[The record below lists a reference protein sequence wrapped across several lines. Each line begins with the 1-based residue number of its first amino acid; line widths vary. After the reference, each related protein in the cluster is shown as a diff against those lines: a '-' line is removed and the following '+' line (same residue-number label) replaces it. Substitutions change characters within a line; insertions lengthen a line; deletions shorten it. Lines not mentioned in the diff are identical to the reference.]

1 MHQPVMVRE
10 VLAWSGVRPGGVYL
24 DATVGAGG
32 HAEAMLDA
40 SAPDGRLLGLDA
52 DPSAIERAGRRLRRF
67 GDRCTLVHAQF
78 GDMAEVARA
87 AGFDRVQA
95 VLMDLGI
102 SSDQLDDPSRG
113 LSFAAEGPLDMR
125 TNPQRTATAAD
136 LVNGLGEEDLAAL
149 LKEAGDEPDARRIAR
164 AIVRRRLVKPIR
176 TTTELAEVVS
186 VAKGGRRGRTH
197 PATQTFMALR
207 VATNRE
213 AEELHRG
220 LPAALD
226 LLAVSGRLL
235 VIAFQSAEDRVVKDF
250 LRAHAGRRES
260 LQQGGE
266 RWTGE
271 CPPVR
276 VLTRKPARPAPDEV
290 AANPRARSALL
301 RAAERIEG
309 SWSAENG

>member
-1 MHQPVMVRE
+1 MHQSVMVRE
-10 VLAWSGVRPGGVYL
+10 VLAWSGVRPGSACL

-32 HAEAMLDA
+32 HAEALLDA

-52 DPSAIERAGRRLRRF
+52 DPAAIERAGRRLRRF
-67 GDRCTLVHAQF
+67 GARCTLVHAQF
-78 GDMAEVARA
+78 GDLAEVARA
-87 AGFDRVQA
+87 AGFDGLQA
-95 VLMDLGI
+95 VVMDLGI

-125 TNPQRTATAAD
+125 TDPRRAVMAAD
-136 LVNGLGEEDLAAL
+136 LVNGLDEDELASL
-149 LKEAGDEPDARRIAR
+149 LKEFGDEPDARRIAR
-164 AIVRRRLVKPIR
+164 AMVRRRAAGPIR
-176 TTTELAEVVS
+176 TTTELAELVS
-186 VAKGGRRGRTH
+186 SAKGGRRGRTH

-213 AEELHRG
+213 AEELRRG

-226 LLAVSGRLL
+226 LLAVSGRLIVL
-235 VIAFQSAEDRVVKDF
+235 AFHSAEDRVVKEF
-250 LRAHAGRRES
+250 FRAHAGRRES

-266 RWTGE
+266 RWTGA